1 MEEVQYQ
8 AKAAQVPCVEH
19 KIPPAIC
26 CILAGTSKRVV
37 CLHQCRQGGD
47 MRLIPGLGAGTLCLC
62 LVWSNKCGGKRKD
75 LLIIAGKTLWRLVV
89 EVPHCSEMGL
99 F

>member
-1 MEEVQYQ
+1 
-8 AKAAQVPCVEH
+8 
-19 KIPPAIC
+19 
-26 CILAGTSKRVV
+26 
-37 CLHQCRQGGD
+37 

-75 LLIIAGKTLWRLVV
+75 LLFIAGKTLWRLVV